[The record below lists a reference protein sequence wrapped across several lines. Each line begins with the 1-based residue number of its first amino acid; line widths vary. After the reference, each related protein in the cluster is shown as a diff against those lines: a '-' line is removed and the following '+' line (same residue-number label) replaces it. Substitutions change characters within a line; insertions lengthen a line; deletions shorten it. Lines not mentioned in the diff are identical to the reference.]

1 MATITKLIQKMKN
14 QPNGISFDEGER
26 VLTLHG
32 YHFARQKGSHCHY
45 INNNGD
51 VITIVKRK
59 DTLKKVYVNAILDRI
74 GEVI

>member
-26 VLTLHG
+26 VLTSHG